1 MGYSIMK
8 HIITGLLLSLMST
21 VGWSNSLSTLF
32 IVAEQDS
39 QAVENRYIPVASFPD
54 RASCETS
61 IKPEN
66 YVIAETLELT
76 LTMKCLKTDES
87 AGVFSLQHLG
97 EDAFHTKPC
106 NNL

>member
-39 QAVENRYIPVASFPD
+39 QTVENRYIPVA
-54 RASCETS
+54 
-61 IKPEN
+61 
-66 YVIAETLELT
+66 
-76 LTMKCLKTDES
+76 
-87 AGVFSLQHLG
+87 
-97 EDAFHTKPC
+97 
-106 NNL
+106 